1 MLNLSAPE
9 STSESRVETGRT
21 RTPKLTTF
29 IDALFCCRREY
40 IEKMEETPALDD
52 KREFVDFEQIFA
64 TLIGMYHCRQSLRT
78 ASSCLTSM
86 CIIALLG
93 LPVLSLA
100 ETTSDESTGDGRSAI
115 SVDDIALELSNPVTA
130 LRSLAIDIQYR
141 TFQGDFP
148 GSDDKTSIR
157 TVFTPSWPF
166 KLSNGK
172 NILLRATIPI
182 NSDQPIWTPFG
193 RPWEHYADFLIRQS
207 PTITATTGQFVSG
220 HDHLDDIGIDVA
232 YGGVNAN
239 GFINMFGV
247 ALVMPTSD
255 DGSAARDQW
264 LLGPEIALGQVTSWG
279 LFGARAKH
287 LTTISGEGLFDGEG
301 PWETNETSVKI
312 FFAHA
317 LGNGWQIESNP
328 TILYD
333 WEAVSGNEW
342 SVPIGVGVSKTI
354 MAGSFPMK
362 FAFEIQ
368 NFVVSPDRFGPEW
381 QFMLNLTPLIST
393 QLLR

>member
-1 MLNLSAPE
+1 
-9 STSESRVETGRT
+9 
-21 RTPKLTTF
+21 
-29 IDALFCCRREY
+29 
-40 IEKMEETPALDD
+40 MEEIPALDD
-52 KREFVDFEQIFA
+52 KRGFVELEQIFA
-64 TLIGMYHCRQSLRT
+64 SLIGMHCCRQFLRA
-78 ASSCLTSM
+78 ASSCLTSI
-86 CIIALLG
+86 CIVAFLG

-100 ETTSDESTGDGRSAI
+100 ETESDESPDAGRPAI
-115 SVDDIALELSNPVTA
+115 SVDEIALELSNPVTA

-157 TVFTPSWPF
+157 TVFTSSWPF

-182 NSDQPIWTPFG
+182 NSDEPIWTPLG
-193 RPWEHYADFLIRQS
+193 RPWEHYADYLIRQS

-220 HDHLDDIGIDVA
+220 HDHLDDIGIDIS
-232 YGGVNAN
+232 YGGVNEN
-239 GFINMFGV
+239 GFISLLGLASIF
-247 ALVMPTSD
+247 PTSD
-255 DGSAARDQW
+255 DGSASRAQW

-287 LTTISGEGLFDGEG
+287 LTTISGEGLWDGEG

-362 FAFEIQ
+362 FAFEVQ